1 MSMNMF
7 CTKNEGV
14 ASIGAAVF
22 STRNCSGEPI
32 STQSIPGG
40 ECQQGMLITC
50 IPHDSVPKFAQRDG
64 LFT

>member
-1 MSMNMF
+1 MSMSMF
-7 CTKNEGV
+7 CMKNEGV
-14 ASIGAAVF
+14 TTVAAAAF

-32 STQSIPGG
+32 MTQTLPGG

-50 IPHDSVPKFAQRDG
+50 IPHDNVPKFAQRDG